1 MVVRFYDYQIGAY
14 SFLLPGDFSRDFSA
28 LTNRM
33 EQEKVIKDFEQIVGE
48 LKNGVLS
55 GLEEDSGGPEENS
68 ATQDVAGKLSDVEDK
83 LGQIHKSTLGF
94 IHESTQPVGGTLD
107 TRSLYALFERKGIF
121 SYLKQNP
128 GIKEDLIRI
137 LNILLI
143 EYPFTRSV
151 KHVENLRKSF
161 ENTHIHRVEIIPN
174 MV

>member
-1 MVVRFYDYQIGAY
+1 
-14 SFLLPGDFSRDFSA
+14 
-28 LTNRM
+28 M
-33 EQEKVIKDFEQIVGE
+33 EHEKVIKDFEDIVGE

-55 GLEEDSGGPEENS
+55 GLEEDSDGTQENS

-94 IHESTQPVGGTLD
+94 LHESTQPVGGTLD

-121 SYLKQNP
+121 SYVKQNP
-128 GIKEDLIRI
+128 GIKDELIRI

-151 KHVENLRKSF
+151 KHVEKLRKSF
-161 ENTHIHRVEIIPN
+161 ESTHVNRIEIIPN
-174 MV
+174 TV